1 MKKNIESVEIS
12 ETKLRELYDRCDGYR
27 SHYLILTDEPAEF
40 IGLLVKEGWITHLKN
55 GSNRPWYCATN
66 KLITQFRE
74 LSKEELAQIKSQ
86 EEATAAQAIIDAEEE
101 ARAQEN
107 LERRKNLKI

>member
-1 MKKNIESVEIS
+1 MKKQVENLEIP
-12 ETKLRELYDRCDGYR
+12 EKKLRELYDRCNGRR

-55 GSNRPWYCATN
+55 GGNRPWYSATN

-74 LSKEELAQIKSQ
+74 LSKEELAQIKRQ
-86 EEATAAQAIIDAEEE
+86 EEDAAAQAIIDAEEE

-107 LERRKNLKI
+107 LERRKNLKL